1 MTPTHARYPFLS
13 AAREA
18 VADADLRL
26 PALVAE
32 DAPAVERGVER
43 VERALLDGTTAPE
56 TPGRWD
62 VRAELLSYPVARVL
76 VSLLDVPAAVEKYA
90 AAEAATARERFDEAL
105 AGGET
110 TLRSVGERSL
120 SRGDLLAEF
129 DLADVVRREP
139 GDGPG
144 GAGATGGAGGGRDAR
159 FRVGVGA
166 YLRLSTP
173 EWGGEWRLAVREL
186 AAGEVRVTREEL
198 HRLLQEAVRRRVA
211 EGLPFDVRA
220 SAGGAEIADAL
231 ADDVGRLRDLLS
243 DRDPVPATAVDVVEP
258 DLFPPCVRALLERAR
273 EEGPTALDPEAAFA
287 LDAFCAAIGMA
298 PEDAAAAQGATG
310 EAAEAVTYR
319 ATYLADRRGSQY
331 PPPSCATMQANGDCV
346 PVAERDERC
355 EAVASPLAYYAEAV
369 AAAGLLDDADDADDA
384 EATGVD
390 GAERD
395 AEDGDDAGTADAD
408 DGASRAGAGAADAAP
423 DDATGGTGG
432 RESPETPGGE
442 EEGNG
447 GGGGDDAA
455 DAADAER

>member
-18 VADADLRL
+18 VAEADLRL
-26 PALVAE
+26 PALVAA

-43 VERALLDGTTAPE
+43 VERALLDGTTASE

-120 SRGDLLAEF
+120 SRADLLAEF
-129 DLADVVRREP
+129 DLAGVVRREP

-144 GAGATGGAGGGRDAR
+144 SGRTPGGAGEGRGAR

-166 YLRLSTP
+166 YLRLSDP

-211 EGLPFDVRA
+211 DGLPFDVRA
-220 SAGGAEIADAL
+220 SAGGEEIADAL
-231 ADDVGRLRDLLS
+231 GDDVGRLRDLLS
-243 DRDPVPATAVDVVEP
+243 DRDPVPAVDVVEP
-258 DLFPPCVRALLERAR
+258 DLFPPCVRALFERAR
-273 EEGPTALDPEAAFA
+273 EDGATALDPEAAFA
-287 LDAFCAAIGMA
+287 LDAFCAAIGMDPDA
-298 PEDAAAAQGATG
+298 AAAAQGATG
-310 EAAEAVTYR
+310 EEREAVTYR

-369 AAAGLLDDADDADDA
+369 AAAGLLDEGDGT
-384 EATGVD
+384 EA
-390 GAERD
+390 
-395 AEDGDDAGTADAD
+395 AD
-408 DGASRAGAGAADAAP
+408 DGSDAGR
-423 DDATGGTGG
+423 
-432 RESPETPGGE
+432 RERPGPGDGDGGE
-442 EEGNG
+442 
-447 GGGGDDAA
+447 GGDGV
-455 DAADAER
+455 DAER